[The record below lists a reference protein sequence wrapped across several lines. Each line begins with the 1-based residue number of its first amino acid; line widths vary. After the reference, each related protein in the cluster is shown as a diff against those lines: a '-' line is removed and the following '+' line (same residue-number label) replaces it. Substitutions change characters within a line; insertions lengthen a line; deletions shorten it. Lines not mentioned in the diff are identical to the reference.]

1 MRFFLVVLV
10 FFASAAAAA
19 AGSEVCYFLDGARF
33 ERDAVASKGYVE
45 IPLPAA
51 FIPGSF
57 RAKGD
62 AGSLIDR
69 IEIVASPT
77 DARTSRELK
86 ALTERRKG
94 VEDRLRALEVR
105 EEIFRAAARS
115 QSSKAP
121 RKTKNNPEPLDT
133 IRKGTEYAVSQLE
146 EVFRGRRRAE
156 EGLKE
161 IDQRL
166 AALRRKSGAGGSTAR
181 VWLKGKGHVRYSFL
195 VSGGGWTPFYDFRLA
210 GKGDI
215 AVAVRAVLPGGERG
229 RVTVAASRL
238 AEAGVQPRVVAV
250 SGNFA
255 PVANYSL
262 PVERRELLSSLQH
275 GIAVSFRN
283 ATADRLVAGE
293 GACYLE
299 GEYLGAVRFDGA
311 APGEAGKI
319 AAGSWS
325 GARAE
330 AAAAGSRD

>member
-1 MRFFLVVLV
+1 MRLFMVVLA
-10 FFASAAAAA
+10 FFASASAA
-19 AGSEVCYFLDGARF
+19 AGGEVCYFLDGARF
-33 ERDAVASKGYVE
+33 ERDAVAAKGYLEV
-45 IPLPAA
+45 PLPAT

-86 ALTERRKG
+86 ALIERRKG

-121 RKTKNNPEPLDT
+121 RKTKNNPEPLET
-133 IRKGTEYAVSQLE
+133 IRKGTEYAVAQLE

-156 EGLKE
+156 DGLKE

-166 AALRRKSGAGGSTAR
+166 AALRQKSGAGGSTAR
-181 VWLKGKGHVRYSFL
+181 IWTKGKGRVSYSFL
-195 VSGGGWTPFYDFRLA
+195 VSGGGWTPFYDFRLS

-215 AVAVRAVLPGGERG
+215 AVAVRAVLPRSERG
-229 RVTVAASRL
+229 RVTVVASRL
-238 AEAGVQPRVVAV
+238 AEAGAVPRVIPV

-255 PVANYSL
+255 TVASYSL
-262 PVERRELLSSLQH
+262 PVERRELLPFLQR
-275 GIAVSFRN
+275 GLAVSFRN
-283 ATADRLVAGE
+283 TTADRLVAGE
-293 GACYLE
+293 GGCYLD
-299 GEYLGAVRFDGA
+299 GEYLGGVRFDGA
-311 APGEAGKI
+311 APGEPGMI
-319 AAGSWS
+319 AAGAWS
-325 GARAE
+325 E
-330 AAAAGSRD
+330 AAPAGRRD

>member
-1 MRFFLVVLV
+1 MRLFMVVLA

-19 AGSEVCYFLDGARF
+19 GGEVCYFLDGARF
-33 ERDAVASKGYVE
+33 ERDAVAAKGYLEV
-45 IPLPAA
+45 PLPAT

-57 RAKGD
+57 RARAD
-62 AGSLIDR
+62 AGNLIDR
-69 IEIVASPT
+69 IEIVASLP

-86 ALTERRKG
+86 ALTERRRG

-105 EEIFRAAARS
+105 EEIFRAAAKS

-133 IRKGTEYAVSQLE
+133 IRKGTEYAVAQLE

-156 EGLKE
+156 DGLKE

-166 AALRRKSGAGGSTAR
+166 AALRQKSGAGGSTAR
-181 VWLKGKGHVRYSFL
+181 IWTKGRGHVRYSFL
-195 VSGGGWTPFYDFRLA
+195 VSGGGWTPFYDFRLSDR
-210 GKGDI
+210 GDI
-215 AVAVRAVLPGGERG
+215 AVAVRAVLPRSERG

-238 AEAGVQPRVVAV
+238 AEAGGGARVIPI

-255 PVANYSL
+255 PVASYSL
-262 PVERRELLSSLQH
+262 PVERRELLSSLQR
-275 GIAVSFRN
+275 GIAVSFWN
-283 ATADRLVAGE
+283 TTGDRLVAGE
-293 GACYLE
+293 GACYLG

-319 AAGSWS
+319 AAGAWN
-325 GARAE
+325 GARAD
-330 AAAAGSRD
+330 AAAAVRRD